1 MLCNNRSD
9 YTFSHFSNV
18 VLNLVTKP
26 LCKKQSEPHL
36 PEFKKFCLFLTFL
49 STIKPFSMNVI
60 SCSLVL
66 KNNIWQEPVDQVIG
80 GEDSYTVM
88 VTTTFLTARTN
99 FKIERMY
106 LQV

>member
-1 MLCNNRSD
+1 
-9 YTFSHFSNV
+9 
-18 VLNLVTKP
+18 
-26 LCKKQSEPHL
+26 
-36 PEFKKFCLFLTFL
+36 
-49 STIKPFSMNVI
+49 MNVI

-88 VTTTFLTARTN
+88 VTTTFLTACTN

-106 LQV
+106 FQV